1 MKVYRGLP
9 VQAQRVP
16 CALTIGN
23 FDGVHR
29 GHQAL
34 LAQVVEAARARG
46 IAPAVMTFE
55 PHPRELF
62 TPENAPARVSNVRDK
77 LQALEAHGIERVHIM
92 HFSHQFASIGA
103 QAFIEHILVEGL
115 QTQWLAVGEDFRF
128 GAKRLGDFAAL
139 RAASGQYGF
148 ELAQHPTVHLEDV
161 RVSSSMVR
169 QALAAGDLSMARHFL
184 GHAYSISG
192 RVIHGRRLGRTLG
205 FPTLNLRM
213 SHRRKMKTP
222 AVHGIFAV
230 RVHGLSD
237 ALPLPG
243 VASVGLRPTV
253 DDSGLWLL
261 EVHVFDFSDT
271 VYGRRVRVEFVQR
284 LRDEAHY
291 DSLDV
296 LAAAI
301 QADARQ
307 ARALLA

>member
-1 MKVYRGLP
+1 MKIYRGLP
-9 VQAQRVP
+9 APAQRAP

-34 LAQVVEAARARG
+34 LAQVVKAAHTSG
-46 IAPAVMTFE
+46 ITPAVMTFE

-62 TPENAPARVSNVRDK
+62 NPEKAPARVSNVRDK
-77 LQALEAHGIERVHIM
+77 LQALEAQGIERVHIM
-92 HFSHQFASIGA
+92 HFGQTFASMSA
-103 QAFIEHILVEGL
+103 QAFIKNILIDGL
-115 QTQWLAVGEDFRF
+115 QVRWLAVGEDFRF
-128 GAKRLGDFAAL
+128 GAQRSGNFATL
-139 RAASGQYGF
+139 QSASDQYGF
-148 ELAQHPTVHLEDV
+148 ELAQLPMVHLENV
-161 RVSSSMVR
+161 RVSSSLVR
-169 QALAAGDLSMARHFL
+169 QALAAGDLSLARHLL
-184 GHAYSISG
+184 GHTYSISG
-192 RVIHGRRLGRTLG
+192 RVIHGRHLGRTLG
-205 FPTLNLRM
+205 FPTLNLKM

-230 RVHGLSD
+230 RVHGLREQ
-237 ALPLPG
+237 PLPG

-271 VYGRRVRVEFVQR
+271 VYGHRVRVEFVQR
-284 LRDEAHY
+284 LRDEARY
-291 DSLDV
+291 ASLEA

-301 QADARQ
+301 QEDSRQ